1 MEDKV
6 TLVITSSNRL
16 PLLRRTIYS
25 FLTFNTYPISEYIII
40 DDSANAY
47 CHSEI
52 KKEFG
57 SMFKII
63 CNTTRIGQ
71 INSIDKAYLFIKTPW
86 IFHLEDDWQFYR
98 DGFIEDSLALMKADP
113 KILQV
118 WLREMNDTNGHPVDT
133 KLRVIAG
140 IPHHDITFDYQGYY
154 GFSFNPGLKRLSD
167 YELIGLY
174 AHVPFDPNTH
184 PSKTARFYTPE
195 MEISKIYYYLG
206 MRAVI
211 LPVGSVKHIGAGARV
226 GWD

>member
-154 GFSFNPGLKRLSD
+154 D
-167 YELIGLY
+167 YQIM
-174 AHVPFDPNTH
+174 N
-184 PSKTARFYTPE
+184 
-195 MEISKIYYYLG
+195 
-206 MRAVI
+206 
-211 LPVGSVKHIGAGARV
+211 
-226 GWD
+226 